1 MKIMCYLVKY
11 EKCGKT
17 TWKGCGKH
25 KDMFMSKILEKER
38 CKWQKEG
45 YD

>member
-17 TWKGCGKH
+17 TWKGCGK
-25 KDMFMSKILEKER
+25 MLMSKILEKER
-38 CKWQKEG
+38 CN
-45 YD
+45 